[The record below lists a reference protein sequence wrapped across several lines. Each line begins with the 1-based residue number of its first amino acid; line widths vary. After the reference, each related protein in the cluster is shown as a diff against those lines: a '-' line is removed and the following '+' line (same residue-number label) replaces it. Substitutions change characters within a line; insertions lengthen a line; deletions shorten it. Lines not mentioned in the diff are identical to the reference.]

1 MGTLDPGLCAAGLRQ
16 LRRGRPRGNGARGVH
31 EGGLARRILHPTTR
45 VLCLVAGAVLVAG
58 CGSSGGPPAAAP
70 TSEPTSPT
78 AAPSRP
84 LPAPVPP
91 TDSTTVQPQPTGPT
105 RARTSDL
112 SAELAWVEGAA
123 GSRYSA
129 IVLTN
134 RSQRTHSIYGYG
146 GLQLLDARG
155 RTVPTRQVRDRTTRP
170 TQVVLRPSMSA
181 HADLHWSAVA
191 QGSDSQTG
199 TCQPEPAFLLVTPPD
214 ETRSL
219 RIPWN
224 AGPVCAQGLI
234 IQRPYTAGRPG
245 QTGTGSASAP
255 AAVVARATPGGGSGE
270 VAVGWAAVPRA
281 TGYRVIRT
289 TAAGAQLR
297 VVADFNITTGRTT
310 AAPEVVNIWSTQ
322 HSYVPDRGRLTQVD
336 RSARFEYV
344 DIGAG
349 RRYYRVL
356 AYNST
361 GNGPLSAV
369 TGALP
374 SGSTG

>member
-1 MGTLDPGLCAAGLRQ
+1 M
-16 LRRGRPRGNGARGVH
+16 
-31 EGGLARRILHPTTR
+31 RILRPTR

-91 TDSTTVQPQPTGPT
+91 SASTTVQPQPTGPT

-134 RSQRTHSIYGYG
+134 RSQRTHTIYGYG

-234 IQRPYTAGRPG
+234 IQGPYTAGRPG
-245 QTGTGSASAP
+245 QTGTGSASVP

-289 TAAGAQLR
+289 TAAGAQLQI
-297 VVADFNITTGRTT
+297 VADFNITTGRST
-310 AAPEVVNIWSTQ
+310 AAPDVVNIWSAQ
-322 HSYVPDRGRLTQVD
+322 HSYIPDRGRLRQVD
-336 RSARFEYV
+336 RSPRFEYV
-344 DIGAG
+344 DVGAS

-369 TGALP
+369 SGALP
-374 SGSTG
+374 PGGTG

>member
-1 MGTLDPGLCAAGLRQ
+1 M
-16 LRRGRPRGNGARGVH
+16 
-31 EGGLARRILHPTTR
+31 RILHPTTR

-91 TDSTTVQPQPTGPT
+91 TASTTVQPQPTGPT

-170 TQVVLRPSMSA
+170 TQVVLRPGMSA

-245 QTGTGSASAP
+245 QTGTGSASVP

-374 SGSTG
+374 PGGTG

>member
-1 MGTLDPGLCAAGLRQ
+1 M
-16 LRRGRPRGNGARGVH
+16 
-31 EGGLARRILHPTTR
+31 RILHPTTR

-58 CGSSGGPPAAAP
+58 CGSSGGPTTAAP
-70 TSEPTSPT
+70 TSESTSPT

-91 TDSTTVQPQPTGPT
+91 TASTTVQPQPQPTGPA

-134 RSQRTHSIYGYG
+134 RSRRTSTIYGYG

-170 TQVVLRPSMSA
+170 TQVVLRPGMSA
-181 HADLHWSAVA
+181 HADMHWSAVA
-191 QGSDSQTG
+191 QGADSPTG
-199 TCQPEPAFLLVTPPD
+199 RCQPEPAFLLVTPPD

-234 IQRPYTAGRPG
+234 IQGPYTAGRPG
-245 QTGTGSASAP
+245 QAGTGSASVP
-255 AAVVARATPGGGSGE
+255 GAVVAVARPGGGSGE

-281 TGYRVIRT
+281 TGYRVVRT
-289 TAAGAQLR
+289 TAGGAQLR
-297 VVADFNITTGRTT
+297 VVADFDITTGRAT
-310 AAPEVVNIWSTQ
+310 AAPEVVNVWSAQ
-322 HSYVPDRGRLTQVD
+322 HSYVPDRGRLAQVD
-336 RSARFEYV
+336 RSPRFEYV
-344 DIGAG
+344 DVGAG

-356 AYNST
+356 AYNSA

-374 SGSTG
+374 PGGTG

>member
-1 MGTLDPGLCAAGLRQ
+1 M
-16 LRRGRPRGNGARGVH
+16 
-31 EGGLARRILHPTTR
+31 RILHPAR
-45 VLCLVAGAVLVAG
+45 VLCLVAAAVLVAG
-58 CGSSGGPPAAAP
+58 CGSSGGPPAAGP
-70 TSEPTSPT
+70 SSERTSPT

-91 TDSTTVQPQPTGPT
+91 TASTTVQPEPTGPT

-134 RSQRTHSIYGYG
+134 RSQRTHTIYGYG

-170 TQVVLRPSMSA
+170 TRVVLPPGMSA

-191 QGSDSQTG
+191 TTGDSQTG

-245 QTGTGSASAP
+245 QTGTGPASVP

-270 VAVGWAAVPRA
+270 VAVGWPAVPRA
-281 TGYRVIRT
+281 TGYRVVRT
-289 TAAGAQLR
+289 TAAGAHLR

-310 AAPEVVNIWSTQ
+310 AAPEVVNIWSAQ

-344 DIGAG
+344 DVGAS

-356 AYNST
+356 AHNST

-374 SGSTG
+374 PGGTG